1 MLRKWYTRKNA
12 KRKALS
18 RWKLFYAA
26 VLCIT
31 IGSDDTAFKM
41 KVINMV
47 L

>member
-1 MLRKWYTRKNA
+1 MQKGKHLLDGSCFT
-12 KRKALS
+12 
-18 RWKLFYAA
+18 AA

-31 IGSDDTAFKM
+31 IGSDDTAVKM